1 LVARFSEPRFASP
14 SLLLAVTDTPP
25 NPPLF
30 APWAS
35 SWRSVII
42 LVAAVSLLRILYLA
56 FFCPYTLLE
65 DEAHYWDWSRH
76 LAWAYYSKPPGV
88 AILIAASTSIFG
100 NTEFAVRLP
109 AVVCSAAM
117 SLALAALARD
127 GSGDRRAGFFAAAL
141 VQLIPL
147 FQSTS
152 LLLTIDMPYAACW
165 ALASW
170 AAWRAFTTPAPRW
183 ILLAG
188 LAAALGLVFKHT
200 MLLWL
205 PGLLSFAFLHRPFLG
220 RALLIATL
228 SLFGLLPNLIWNAQ
242 RDWPTL
248 RHLMGHLGLAGG
260 DVPTAPSSSSY
271 SPLWTLEF
279 LATQIALV
287 GPALALML
295 FAFRPAADRPIAR
308 RFLILTGLPIILF
321 YLAITL
327 VTEPE
332 GNWAFAGYTT
342 LAALAAWGLV
352 LGMDD
357 FTARRRDWLALPVPR
372 PKAGLLRRSPET
384 ATQVFWHATLA
395 LGLLTALAILRLDL
409 LARIP
414 VVGPS
419 VPLSRL
425 IDADT
430 IAAHVHRLADDLQ
443 RRTGKPP
450 LIISQFYGRASQLAF
465 YLPGQPVVHCSSS
478 RMNGRKSQFD
488 LWSHTDLD
496 DPALAGRPAVL
507 LGDAD
512 QDWSWGF
519 TTVER
524 VGRLEGDRKRNR
536 EAFLG
541 LEYTPK
547 LAP

>member
-1 LVARFSEPRFASP
+1 M
-14 SLLLAVTDTPP
+14 TDT
-25 NPPLF
+25 NPHHLF

-35 SWRSVII
+35 SWRSVLL

-88 AILIAASTSIFG
+88 ALLIAASTSIFG
-100 NTEFAVRLP
+100 NTEFGVRLP
-109 AVVCSAAM
+109 AVLGSAVL

-127 GSGDRRAGFFAAAL
+127 ASGDRRAGFFAAAL

-170 AAWRAFTTPAPRW
+170 AAWRACSTPAPRW
-183 ILLAG
+183 VFVAG

-205 PGLLSFAFLHRPFLG
+205 PGLLTFAFLHRPFLG
-220 RALLIATL
+220 RALTIAAF
-228 SLFGLLPNLIWNAQ
+228 SLFGLLPNLIWNSQ
-242 RDWPTL
+242 RDWPTF

-260 DVPTAPSSSSY
+260 DVPTSPSDSTPY

-279 LATQIALV
+279 LATQLALV

-295 FAFRPAADRPIAR
+295 LAWRFTAHRHSAR
-308 RFLILTGLPIILF
+308 RFLVLTGLPIILF

-357 FTARRRDWLALPVPR
+357 FTARRRDWLALPKPR
-372 PKAGLLRRSPET
+372 PKVGLLRRSPET
-384 ATQVFWHATLA
+384 PTQVAWHATLA
-395 LGLLTALAILRLDL
+395 LGLLAALAILRLDL

-414 VVGPS
+414 LIGPRI
-419 VPLSRL
+419 PLSRL
-425 IDADT
+425 LDADT
-430 IAAHVHRLADDLQ
+430 MAAHVHRLADDLQ

-450 LIISQFYGRASQLAF
+450 LIISQFYGRASQLSF
-465 YLPGQPVVHCSSS
+465 YLPGHPVVHCSGS

-488 LWSHTDLD
+488 LWPHTDLA

-519 TTVER
+519 AAVER
-524 VGRLEGDRKRNR
+524 AGRLQGDRKRNR

-541 LEYTPK
+541 LEYTP
-547 LAP
+547 PPDP